1 MKIEL
6 FSHHFVAYPGNDLEK
21 RICVMFALRFA
32 EYSFRE
38 PGYKGVKRMVKLYAG
53 SNSSRTEFRYHI
65 NAYPEFYGLLKQY
78 GLTSDEIEEVKYDM
92 YVPQH
97 IEYDLN
103 PEKQPREMQPGII
116 EFIQQ
121 PGCIKQVGMQTG
133 KGKTFTALYTVA
145 KMMVRC
151 MIILKKGY
159 IHRWFPDLLGPDSIL
174 RLEPDEL
181 LVVRGAAH
189 LSEIIIDAVNNGGL
203 PENVKVILVSSSIMD
218 AYYDHYDEMNGDMS
232 LYGGVH
238 PSALMAL
245 FGIGVRILD
254 EYHQLLHINFRFDL
268 YTHLYKAIYLSA
280 TLVPATPLIDLVYR
294 TVFPPDTRANVGDYD
309 KYIEMTGYMYGLQND
324 KIRWTQRG
332 STDYS
337 QVAYEESI
345 MRHEK
350 SMMRYLE
357 WILDHVKRRF
367 IELPDRD
374 DKQKA
379 LLFFGTIEFCTVV
392 RDYLIEKLD
401 NDTLSIGRFV
411 SLDPYDTV
419 LESQIIISTHGSLGT
434 AHDIPDLR
442 VCFKFIGMGKE
453 DANIQNAGRLR
464 KLARYPN
471 IVPQYHFMTNRNI
484 PQHLRYHETMRK
496 LFTPRT
502 LKFRELETDF
512 LL

>member
-6 FSHHFVAYPGNDLEK
+6 FSHHFVAYPRNDTEK
-21 RICVMFALRFA
+21 RICISFAIRFA

-38 PGYKGVKRMVKLYAG
+38 PGYKGIKRMVKIYAG
-53 SNSSRTEFRYHI
+53 SNAARTEFRYHI
-65 NAYPEFYGLLKQY
+65 NSYNDFFALMKQF

-97 IEYDLN
+97 VEYDLN
-103 PEKQPREMQPGII
+103 PAMQPRELQPSII
-116 EFIQQ
+116 EFIQE
-121 PGCIKQVGMQTG
+121 PGCIKQVGLQTG
-133 KGKTFTALYTVA
+133 FGKTFVALYTVA
-145 KMMVRC
+145 KMGLRAI
-151 MIILKKGY
+151 IILKKGY
-159 IHRWFPDLLGPDSIL
+159 IHRWFGDLLGPDSIL
-174 RLEPDEL
+174 RLEPHEL
-181 LVVRGAAH
+181 LIIRGATH
-189 LSEIIIDAVNNGGL
+189 LAEVITEAVNNGGL
-203 PENVKVILVSSSIMD
+203 DESIKVILVSSSIMD
-218 AYYDHYDEMNGDMS
+218 AYYDHYDEMDGDMS
-232 LYGGVH
+232 LYGGIH
-238 PSALMAL
+238 PSALFAL
-245 FGIGVRILD
+245 FAVGVRILD
-254 EYHQLLHINFRFDL
+254 EYHQLLHINYRFDL
-268 YTHLYKAIYLSA
+268 YAHLYKGIYLSA
-280 TLVPATPLIDLVYR
+280 TLVPATPLIELVYR
-294 TVFPPDTRANVGDYD
+294 TVFPPETRANVGDYH
-309 KYIEMTGYMYGLQND
+309 KYIHMTGYFYGLQND

-350 SMMRYLE
+350 SMMRYLD
-357 WILDHVKRRF
+357 WIADHVKRRF
-367 IELPDRD
+367 LDLEDRD
-374 DKQKA
+374 PRQKA

-392 RDYLIEKLD
+392 RDYLIELYAD
-401 NDTLSIGRFV
+401 DAVIGRFV

-464 KLARYPN
+464 RLARFPN
-471 IVPQYHFMTNRNI
+471 VTPEYHFTTNRNI
-484 PQHLRYHETMRK
+484 PQHMRYHETMRK